1 LTATAV
7 LGVLG
12 ALTALK
18 ATPTIFTWARSDARR
33 SRMNI
38 QEWREG
44 RNARK
49 EIPNG
54 CEGLKPIRRRHGYE
68 G

>member
-18 ATPTIFTWARSDARR
+18 ATPTIYLGAIGRPAISDEHPGMERGAQRPQGNSER
-33 SRMNI
+33 LRGFEAN
-38 QEWREG
+38 
-44 RNARK
+44 
-49 EIPNG
+49 
-54 CEGLKPIRRRHGYE
+54 
-68 G
+68 